1 MYILYMYIYI
11 FIIYVYLI
19 YIYIIYIERDRYR
32 YTDIQIYRYID
43 IYSVHIPYYKKR
55 LMEKCVEKKYF
66 ATQRLNV
73 GN

>member
-1 MYILYMYIYI
+1 MYILY
-11 FIIYVYLI
+11 I

-32 YTDIQIYRYID
+32 YTDIQIYRCID

-73 GN
+73 RN